1 MHGLAAQQNREMLML
16 LARSKGRGGDGID
29 VATAPQDTGNRMNRK
44 LAPFLENMAESTTAC
59 LVTMVQGNLLALSFT
74 HWMIA
79 SRTGILAGAVASA
92 AILVARTRRRWVVSA
107 VLGVATS
114 VADYLVHPGQFGP
127 AVMEAVVTGVGA
139 ALLSYMVGAAVR
151 RVRATK
157 RAMG

>member
-1 MHGLAAQQNREMLML
+1 
-16 LARSKGRGGDGID
+16 
-29 VATAPQDTGNRMNRK
+29 MNRK

-59 LVTMVQGNLLALSFT
+59 LVTMVQGNLLALSLT